1 MAKPK
6 HKSMRNQPE
15 MYDELKK
22 ACAFSLT
29 PTAIKKLDFY
39 AKKSGISRSEFIEQ
53 FARGLEEL
61 QEQPPTQ
68 TNH

>member
-22 ACAFSLT
+22 AHSFSLT
-29 PTAIKKLDFY
+29 PTAIKRLDFH
-39 AKKSGISRSEFIEQ
+39 AKKSGISRSELVEQ

-61 QEQPPTQ
+61 
-68 TNH
+68 